1 MREGLNFAD
10 IESSSARTDAINE
23 FVDIVQ
29 GLPYRAGVD
38 VLTMI
43 RERVIINHLGVDDND
58 NTMQSN

>member
-29 GLPYRAGVD
+29 ALPYRAGVD

-43 RERVIINHLGVDDND
+43 RERVIINYLGVDN
-58 NTMQSN
+58 NGY

>member
-10 IESSSARTDAINE
+10 IENNSARTDAINE

-29 GLPYRAGVD
+29 ALPYRVGVD

-43 RERVIINHLGVDDND
+43 RERVIINYLGVDDNGY
-58 NTMQSN
+58 

>member
-10 IESSSARTDAINE
+10 IESSSARTDAVNE

-29 GLPYRAGVD
+29 ALPYRAGVD

-43 RERVIINHLGVDDND
+43 RERVIINHLGVDDNG
-58 NTMQSN
+58 N

>member
-1 MREGLNFAD
+1 MDFAD

-29 GLPYRAGVD
+29 ALPYRAGVD

-43 RERVIINHLGVDDND
+43 RERVIINYLGVDDND
-58 NTMQSN
+58 NAM

>member
-29 GLPYRAGVD
+29 ALPYRAGVD

-43 RERVIINHLGVDDND
+43 RERVIINYLGVDDNGY
-58 NTMQSN
+58 

>member
-29 GLPYRAGVD
+29 GLPYRVGVD

-43 RERVIINHLGVDDND
+43 RERVIINHLGEDDNGY
-58 NTMQSN
+58 

>member
-10 IESSSARTDAINE
+10 IESSNARTDAVNE

-29 GLPYRAGVD
+29 ALPYRAGVD

-43 RERVIINHLGVDDND
+43 RERVIINHLGEDDNGY
-58 NTMQSN
+58 

>member
-29 GLPYRAGVD
+29 ALPYCAGVD

-43 RERVIINHLGVDDND
+43 RERVIINYLGVDDND
-58 NTMQSN
+58 NAM

>member
-10 IESSSARTDAINE
+10 IESSSARTDAVNE

-29 GLPYRAGVD
+29 ALPYRAGVD

>member
-10 IESSSARTDAINE
+10 IESSNARTDAINE

-29 GLPYRAGVD
+29 ALPYRAGVD

-43 RERVIINHLGVDDND
+43 RERVIINYLGVDDNGY
-58 NTMQSN
+58 

>member
-10 IESSSARTDAINE
+10 IESNSARTDAVNE

-29 GLPYRAGVD
+29 ALPYRAGVD

-43 RERVIINHLGVDDND
+43 RERVIINHLGEDDND
-58 NTMQSN
+58 NY

>member
-10 IESSSARTDAINE
+10 IESNSARTKAIDE

-29 GLPYRAGVD
+29 ALPYRAGVD

-43 RERVIINHLGVDDND
+43 REKVIINYLGVDDND
-58 NTMQSN
+58 NAM

>member
-38 VLTMI
+38 VLKMI

-58 NTMQSN
+58 NY

>member
-10 IESSSARTDAINE
+10 IENNSARTDAINE

-29 GLPYRAGVD
+29 ALHYRAGVD

-43 RERVIINHLGVDDND
+43 RERVIINYLGVDDND
-58 NTMQSN
+58 NTM

>member
-10 IESSSARTDAINE
+10 IESSSARTDAVNE

-29 GLPYRAGVD
+29 ALPYRAGVD

-43 RERVIINHLGVDDND
+43 RERVIINHLGEDDND
-58 NTMQSN
+58 NY

>member
-10 IESSSARTDAINE
+10 IEISSARTDAINE

-29 GLPYRAGVD
+29 ALPYRAGVD

-43 RERVIINHLGVDDND
+43 RERVIINYLGVDDNGY
-58 NTMQSN
+58 